1 MPTKKKETELSAEI
15 LISKYMQYVLDNE
28 QPPNSVYK
36 FCASIKIEESAFY
49 QYFASLDVLEAAFF
63 EELHNKVLTLLNNNE
78 AYHSYDD
85 ANKLLSYY
93 FTFFEMA
100 TANRSYI
107 LRSLKNEKN
116 PMQSYQKLGA
126 IRKHFLEFANS
137 VLENNYKLPSEQL
150 KKIEA
155 KLLQEGAWLQFILTF
170 KFWMK
175 DTSPNFEKTD
185 VLIEKSV
192 KASFE
197 ILEAFPIESV
207 LDLGKFLWKERP
219 FQ

>member
-1 MPTKKKETELSAEI
+1 MPTKKSAPELTAQDLILKYTQYILDKE
-15 LISKYMQYVLDNE
+15 QV
-28 QPPNSVYK
+28 PGSVYK
-36 FCASIKIEESAFY
+36 FCESIGIEESEFY
-49 QYFASLDVLEAAFF
+49 KFYASFETLEAAFF
-63 EELHNKVLTLLNNNE
+63 EALHNQVLSLLNNHKD
-78 AYHSYDD
+78 YDSYDD

-107 LRSLKNEKN
+107 LLSLKNEKN

-126 IRKHFLEFANS
+126 IRAHFLAFANS
-137 VLENNYKLPSEQL
+137 VLENSYKLPNEQL

-175 DTSPNFEKTD
+175 DSSPNFEKTD
-185 VLIEKSV
+185 LLIEKSV

-197 ILEAFPIESV
+197 ILEAFPVESI